1 MSRVKS
7 DQSSRR
13 KEGRHKARTDKLRR
27 AQANAASIR
36 RQVKLNNVDSDKW
49 DARFFQRKP
58 LDSLKVKLHF
68 HGLKY
73 ILEND
78 VMDEQTRRILQ
89 TQLEKWIVKYPQR
102 KGCKQQDSN
111 EPATVND
118 TETPGSGSDDSDD
131 TSNDDG
137 SGEDHDFDDSNDSY
151 VTSNENECGKED
163 DNDNVE

>member
-7 DQSSRR
+7 DQSRRR
-13 KEGRHKARTDKLRR
+13 KEGRHEARTVKLRR
-27 AQANAASIR
+27 AQASAAFIR

-49 DARFFQRKP
+49 DARFLQRKS
-58 LDSLKVKLHF
+58 LDSLKVKLYF

-78 VMDEQTRRILQ
+78 VMDEQIRRILQ
-89 TQLEKWIVKYPQR
+89 TQLEEWIVKYPQT
-102 KGCKQQDSN
+102 KYCKQQDSN

-118 TETPGSGSDDSDD
+118 TESPGSESDDSDD

-137 SGEDHDFDDSNDSY
+137 SGEP
-151 VTSNENECGKED
+151 
-163 DNDNVE
+163 